1 MIGIKTKVK
10 IVKNKVAP
18 PFRFAELEIGFGK
31 GLSYEGDLIDLGVS
45 LGIVEKSGTWYS
57 YNGERMGQGRESAK
71 KYLIEHI
78 DIAKKIDQAIDQ
90 KVDADKKEKESQTQ
104 KKDDSKAKEVV
115 KK

>member
-18 PFRFAELEIGFGK
+18 PFRFTELEIGFGK

-45 LGIVEKSGTWYS
+45 LDVVEKSGTWYS
-57 YNGERMGQGRESAK
+57 FQGERMGQGRESAK
-71 KYLIEHI
+71 KYLIENPKTAKLI
-78 DIAKKIDQAIDQ
+78 DTQIDEKINQ
-90 KVDADKKEKESQTQ
+90 KNVEKTTQT
-104 KKDDSKAKEVV
+104 KKEVV